1 VLATAGQTSCE
12 LSGTHL
18 FEAAQRELGCFL
30 SAASEA
36 FGNEIITHAADAWIR
51 SLKDADVEEAFS
63 QKGFRRITI
72 KALARLAGELIPQ
85 R

>member
-1 VLATAGQTSCE
+1 MLSSAEATSCE

-18 FEAAQRELGCFL
+18 FEAAKRELGCFL

-36 FGNEIITHAADAWIR
+36 FAEDIVEHAADVWIQI
-51 SLKDADVEEAFS
+51 LDDAEAEGAFS
-63 QKGFRRITI
+63 ENGFRRITI
-72 KALARLAGELIPQ
+72 KTLAQIAGELSAQ